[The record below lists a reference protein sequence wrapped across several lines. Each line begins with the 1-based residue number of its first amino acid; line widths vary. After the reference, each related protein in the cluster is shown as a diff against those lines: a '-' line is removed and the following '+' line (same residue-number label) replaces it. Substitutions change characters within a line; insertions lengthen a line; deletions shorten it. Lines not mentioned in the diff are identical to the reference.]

1 MMMISQLRLFRY
13 FGHPSGAGDVAVES
27 PGMDRLVVKGGPR
40 LSGTVAIGG
49 AKNSALKVMAASLL
63 ADGRTTVQNVPD
75 IADCRTMADVLERVG
90 VGVARRDHEIEIDA
104 TGALGMETP
113 YELVRRMRASILV
126 LGPLLARRGRARVA
140 MPGGCNIG
148 RRKIDLHI
156 RGLQRMGVEF
166 EYDHG
171 YLVGEATGGLRGAVV
186 SLDFPSVG
194 ATENLLMA
202 AVAARGTTVI
212 ENAAREPEIQ
222 DLAGFLVAMGAR
234 IGGAGTP
241 TIEIEGADEFRAVT
255 HAVIPDRIEAG
266 TFAIAASVTGGDV
279 LLQGARSD
287 HLDLVLAKLDEVGAR
302 IIQEDDGVRVAMEE
316 RPRAV
321 DLVTLPYPGFPTDLQ
336 PPIMALLAS
345 AEGTSIITENVFES
359 RFMFV
364 DELNRMG
371 ADIRTEGH
379 HAVIRGMDRLDAAPV
394 RALDLRAGAA
404 LILAALA
411 ADGVTEIADV
421 DHVDRGYEDIDA
433 KLTALG
439 AEVSRQPSLSPA
451 LA

>member
-1 MMMISQLRLFRY
+1 
-13 FGHPSGAGDVAVES
+13 V
-27 PGMDRLVVKGGPR
+27 DRLIVTGGPR
-40 LSGTVAIGG
+40 LTGEISLGG
-49 AKNSALKVMAASLL
+49 AKNSALKSMAASLL
-63 ADGRTTVQNVPD
+63 AEGRTRILNVPD
-75 IADCRTMADVLERVG
+75 ISDCRTMADVLGRLG
-90 VGVARRDHEIEIDA
+90 AGVARRDHEIEIDA
-104 TGALGMETP
+104 SGPLGHETP

-156 RGLQRMGVEF
+156 RGLQRMGAEF
-166 EYDHG
+166 SYDHG
-171 YLVGEATGGLRGAVV
+171 YLVGDVANGLQGAVI

-222 DLAGFLVAMGAR
+222 DLADFLVAMGAR
-234 IGGAGTP
+234 IDGVGTP
-241 TIEIEGADEFRAVT
+241 TIEVLGTDRFEAVT
-255 HAVIPDRIEAG
+255 HSVIPDRIEAG
-266 TFAIAASVTGGDV
+266 TFAIAVAVSGGEV
-279 LLQGARSD
+279 LLRGARVD
-287 HLDLVLAKLDEVGAR
+287 HLDLVLAKLDEIGAR
-302 IIQEDDGVRVAMEE
+302 VSPEEGGVRVAMEG
-316 RPRAV
+316 RARAV

-379 HAVIRGMDRLDAAPV
+379 HAVVRGVARLEGAPV

-404 LILAALA
+404 LILAALG
-411 ADGVTEIADV
+411 ADGVTEIADIG
-421 DHVDRGYEDIDA
+421 HVDRGYEDIDA

>member
-1 MMMISQLRLFRY
+1 
-13 FGHPSGAGDVAVES
+13 
-27 PGMDRLVVKGGPR
+27 MDRLLVTGGR
-40 LSGTVAIGG
+40 HLAGEVTVGG

-63 ADGRTTVQNVPD
+63 AEGRTTLRNIPD
-75 IADCRTMADVLERVG
+75 IADCGTMSEVLERLGAG
-90 VGVARRDHEIEIDA
+90 VTRRDHAVEIDCS
-104 TGALGMETP
+104 GPLGMETP

-126 LGPLLARRGRARVA
+126 LGPLLARRGVARVA

-166 EYDHG
+166 SFDHG
-171 YLVGEATGGLRGAVV
+171 YLVGNVQGSLRGAVV

-202 AVAARGTTVI
+202 AVGARGTTVI

-222 DLAGFLVAMGAR
+222 DLAAFLTAMGGR
-234 IGGAGTP
+234 IGGVGTP
-241 TIEIEGADEFRAVT
+241 TIEIEGADRFDPVDHT
-255 HAVIPDRIEAG
+255 VIPDRVEAG
-266 TFAIAASVTGGDV
+266 TFALAACATRGEV
-279 LLQGARSD
+279 LLRGARTD
-287 HLDLVLAKLDEVGAR
+287 HLDLVLAKLEEAGAR
-302 IIQEDDGVRVAMEE
+302 VTAEDDGVRVGMDGRAG
-316 RPRAV
+316 AV

-336 PPIMALLAS
+336 PPMMALLATAS
-345 AEGTSIITENVFES
+345 GTSIITENVFES

-379 HAVIRGMDRLDAAPV
+379 HAVIRGMDRLEGAPV

-411 ADGVTEIADV
+411 ADGVTEIADIG
-421 DHVDRGYEDIDA
+421 HVDRGYEDIDA
-433 KLTALG
+433 KLSALG

>member
-1 MMMISQLRLFRY
+1 
-13 FGHPSGAGDVAVES
+13 
-27 PGMDRLVVKGGPR
+27 MDRLLVTGGRR
-40 LSGTVAIGG
+40 LQGDLAIGG
-49 AKNSALKVMAASLL
+49 AKNSALKLMAAALL
-63 ADGRTTVQNVPD
+63 SEGRTVLRNIPD
-75 IADCRTMADVLERVG
+75 IADCRTMAEVLEQLGAEVS
-90 VGVARRDHEIEIDA
+90 RRDHEVEIDPS
-104 TGALGMETP
+104 GPLGMETS

-126 LGPLLARRGRARVA
+126 LGPLLARGGRARVA

-166 EYDHG
+166 SYDHG
-171 YLVGEATGGLRGAVV
+171 YLVGEAGDRLRGAVV

-222 DLAGFLVAMGAR
+222 DLAAFLVAMGAR
-234 IGGAGTP
+234 VDGVGTP
-241 TIEIEGADEFRAVT
+241 TIEIEGTDRFGPVAHT
-255 HAVIPDRIEAG
+255 VIPDRIEAA
-266 TFAIAASVTGGDV
+266 TFAVAACATQGDV
-279 LLQGARSD
+279 LLRGARAD

-302 IIQEDDGVRVAMEE
+302 VAVEEAGVRVSMED
-316 RPRAV
+316 RPRSV

-336 PPIMALLAS
+336 PPIMALLAT

-379 HAVIRGMDRLDAAPV
+379 HAVVRGVERLEGAPV

-404 LILAALA
+404 LILAALS

-421 DHVDRGYEDIDA
+421 EHVDRGYEDIDA
-433 KLTALG
+433 KLSALG

>member
-1 MMMISQLRLFRY
+1 
-13 FGHPSGAGDVAVES
+13 
-27 PGMDRLVVKGGPR
+27 MDRLLVTGGPR
-40 LSGTVAIGG
+40 LSGEVSIGG
-49 AKNSALKVMAASLL
+49 AKNSALKLMAAALL
-63 ADGRTTVQNVPD
+63 GEGRTVLRNVPD
-75 IADCRTMADVLERVG
+75 IADCRTMAEVLERLGAG
-90 VGVARRDHEIEIDA
+90 VERRDHALAIDA
-104 TGALGMETP
+104 SGPLGLETP
-113 YELVRRMRASILV
+113 YDLVRRMRASILV
-126 LGPLLARRGRARVA
+126 LGPLLARQGRARVA

-156 RGLQRMGVEF
+156 RGLERMGAEF
-166 EYDHG
+166 NYDHG
-171 YLVGEATGGLRGAVV
+171 YLEATTSGLQGAVI

-202 AVAARGTTVI
+202 AVVARGTTVI

-222 DLAGFLVAMGAR
+222 DLATFLMAMGAQVH
-234 IGGAGTP
+234 GVGTP
-241 TIEIEGADEFRAVT
+241 TIEIEGVDGFRPT
-255 HAVIPDRIEAG
+255 DHAVVPDRIEAG
-266 TFAIAASVTGGDV
+266 TFAIAASVTGGEV
-279 LLQGARSD
+279 LLRGARAD
-287 HLDLVLAKLDEVGAR
+287 HLDLVLAKLEEAGAR
-302 IIQEDDGVRVAMEE
+302 IRTEEAGVRVAMAE

-345 AEGTSIITENVFES
+345 ADGTSIITENVFES

-379 HAVIRGMDRLDAAPV
+379 HAVIRGVDRLSSAPV

-404 LILAALA
+404 LILGALG
-411 ADGVTEIADV
+411 ADGITEIADV

-433 KLTALG
+433 KLAALG

-451 LA
+451 LSP